1 MSTRRQH
8 FFMPISASTWN
19 QSLRESQLPGLWI
32 SVECAE
38 QTPKALC
45 LTTSS
50 PRKLH
55 LSPPESCV
63 PETPLP
69 VEVPR
74 RLHSQEGSFSWGPQP
89 RGSGYLVNWPW
100 SSWPDGRVIVDRAP
114 RKNWCK
120 FKRDLN
126 TGHLARL
133 FLPLPSAALGL
144 KPTLVPG
151 IR

>member
-19 QSLRESQLPGLWI
+19 QSFRERWLPELWI
-32 SVECAE
+32 SVECAWANT
-38 QTPKALC
+38 QDLVFHYFFPLK
-45 LTTSS
+45 
-50 PRKLH
+50 PH

-63 PETPLP
+63 PGTSLP
-69 VEVPR
+69 AEVPR

-89 RGSGYLVNWPW
+89 HGSGYLVTLPW
-100 SSWPDGRVIVDRAP
+100 SSWPDSRVTVDRAS
-114 RKNWCK
+114 RENWCR
-120 FKRDLN
+120 FKRGLN

-133 FLPLPSAALGL
+133 FLPLSSTALGL